1 VVEEVPASVR
11 LAALAALSQRHAD
24 LAVADLDAEGSE
36 SGEDEAGRT
45 LSFSTADRR
54 IEIVLDAPVGDRYRL
69 HIRLDPPTPARV
81 EVWHPGELVV
91 AGETDN
97 SGVVDLDGVSPGPL
111 SVTCR
116 TTDKAAVGLQTSW
129 VTL

>member
-1 VVEEVPASVR
+1 MVEDVPASVR

-24 LAVADLDAEGSE
+24 LTVADLDAAAAEPAA
-36 SGEDEAGRT
+36 EDAART
-45 LSFSTADRR
+45 LSFSTPDRR
-54 IEIVLDAPVGDRYRL
+54 IEIVLDAPVGNRYRL
-69 HIRLDPPTPARV
+69 HIRLDPPAPARV

-116 TTDKAAVGLQTSW
+116 STDAAKVGLQTSW